1 MKGAGHGHPRY
12 RTNIS
17 SGGVRCYFYQ
27 RTIQDIIPVHN
38 NHVVN
43 TDTGTDDT
51 CCKGT
56 PSIEYRLAGISCNPG
71 SDWAHG

>member
-17 SGGVRCYFYQ
+17 SGGVRCCFYQ

-38 NHVVN
+38 SHVV
-43 TDTGTDDT
+43 DTNNYNNGNCGEDI
-51 CCKGT
+51 
-56 PSIEYRLAGISCNPG
+56 SSFEYRPSQIGCRSGGNWTYG
-71 SDWAHG
+71 